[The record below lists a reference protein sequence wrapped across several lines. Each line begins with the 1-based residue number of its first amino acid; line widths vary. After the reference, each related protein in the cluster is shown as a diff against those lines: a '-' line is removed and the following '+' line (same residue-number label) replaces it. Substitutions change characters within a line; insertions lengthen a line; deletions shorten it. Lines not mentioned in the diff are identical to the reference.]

1 MKDWFIEHRAMPFL
15 AWYEKLTAQTAVSLD
30 DDYLQFQSKD
40 QDLLE
45 NFFLCIETLS
55 SSTTLSKEWLEEH
68 QVKLIAQSIDG
79 NYLLGN
85 ETTTW
90 VVPVDLHLSDIE
102 EYTITPN
109 EWVAQWIEGTI
120 TSNIL

>member
-1 MKDWFIEHRAMPFL
+1 MKDWFIEHRDTPFL
-15 AWYEKLTAQTAVSLD
+15 IWYKELTAQTAVSLEE
-30 DDYLQFQSKD
+30 DYLQFQSKE

-45 NFFLCIETLS
+45 NFFLCIETLA
-55 SSTTLSKEWLEEH
+55 SSTTLSTKWLEEH
-68 QVKLIAQSIDG
+68 QAKLIAQSIDG

-102 EYTITPN
+102 EYSLSPN
-109 EWVAQWIEGTI
+109 EWIAQWIEGTI

>member
-15 AWYEKLTAQTAVSLD
+15 AWYEELTAQTAVSLD

-45 NFFLCIETLS
+45 NFSLCIETLAS
-55 SSTTLSKEWLEEH
+55 ATTLSEEWLKEH
-68 QVKLIAQSIDG
+68 QAKLIAQSIDG

-90 VVPVDLHLSDIE
+90 IVPVDLHLSDIE
-102 EYTITPN
+102 EYTIAPN